1 MTSATSDNRRH
12 FDRFPFSA
20 RLEVR
25 IGGRPGHSTRLD
37 RAVDRLSADAYDVS
51 VSGFGFRSSL
61 PLAVGDVIAVT
72 LPELN
77 LVDDGTTVTA
87 SDKDPDL
94 EIRAV
99 VRHIRR
105 EEGPNGGWMVGA
117 ERAA

>member
-1 MTSATSDNRRH
+1 MTRATSDNRRH

-25 IGGRPGHSTRLD
+25 IGHGPGHGARLD
-37 RAVDRLSADAYDVS
+37 RAIERLSADAYDVS
-51 VSGFGFRSSL
+51 VSGFGFRSTL

-72 LPELN
+72 LPELS
-77 LVDDGTTVTA
+77 LVDDGTVVT
-87 SDKDPDL
+87 SPDKDPDL

-105 EEGPNGGWMVGA
+105 AEDPNGGWMVGA